1 MAENLTPIEEIQRL
15 RNSGKIQEA
24 FILISEILKG
34 KNAGIDDLIEAMRLS
49 ILLGENQMAYDIY
62 LTVKNFEN
70 FNPQKVIEILLRLK
84 LSLKNEPV
92 PELDNVDPGSS
103 SRWCQSYLA
112 DKQDPVYES
121 KIQDCSIDCHDGTVN
136 YEFSSLCLSCNQ
148 SYTVH
153 ISRSLMVYREFY
165 CPICLARQFIDFS
178 MLKHHLTK
186 SFKGEPIEK
195 TDDYNAYLADMETKL
210 NFDSVQDNRFP
221 ILCQYLNVDYTYYLV
236 QLILKRQL
244 KSGKAG

>member
-1 MAENLTPIEEIQRL
+1 MTENLKLMEEIQRL
-15 RNSGKIQEA
+15 RISGKIQEA

-34 KNAGIDDLIEAMRLS
+34 KNVGRDDLIEALRLS

-62 LTVKNFEN
+62 LAVKNFED

-84 LSLKNEPV
+84 LNLKNEPV
-92 PELDNVDPGSS
+92 PELDNVNTRSS
-103 SRWCQSYLA
+103 SRWCQSYFG

-165 CPICLARQFIDFS
+165 CPVCLARQFIDFP
-178 MLKHHLTK
+178 LL
-186 SFKGEPIEK
+186 
-195 TDDYNAYLADMETKL
+195 
-210 NFDSVQDNRFP
+210 
-221 ILCQYLNVDYTYYLV
+221 
-236 QLILKRQL
+236 
-244 KSGKAG
+244 

>member
-15 RNSGKIQEA
+15 RISGKIQEA
-24 FILISEILKG
+24 FILISAILKG
-34 KNAGIDDLIEAMRLS
+34 KNAGIDDLIEALRLS

-92 PELDNVDPGSS
+92 PELDNVDPRSS
-103 SRWCQSYLA
+103 SRWCKSYLG

-121 KIQDCSIDCHDGTVN
+121 KIRDCSIDCHDGTVN
-136 YEFSSLCLSCNQ
+136 YEFSSLCLSCDQ

-153 ISRSLMVYREFY
+153 VSRSLMIYREFY
-165 CPICLARQFIDFS
+165 CPICMARQFIDF
-178 MLKHHLTK
+178 LLIKRYFAKNFK
-186 SFKGEPIEK
+186 SRSIKKAE
-195 TDDYNAYLADMETKL
+195 NNSAYLSEMETKL

-244 KSGKAG
+244 NSGKAG

>member
-1 MAENLTPIEEIQRL
+1 MTENLTLMEEIHRL
-15 RNSGKIQEA
+15 RISGKFEEA
-24 FILISEILKG
+24 FILMGEILKS
-34 KNAGIDDLIEAMRLS
+34 KNGSSTELIEALRLS
-49 ILLGENQMAYDIY
+49 ILLGKNQMAYDIY
-62 LTVKNFEN
+62 LAVKNFED

-84 LSLKNEPV
+84 LILKNQPV
-92 PELDNVDPGSS
+92 PELDNVDTRSS
-103 SRWCQSYLA
+103 SRWCQSYLG

-136 YEFSSLCLSCNQ
+136 YTFSSLCLSCNQ

-165 CPICLARQFIDFS
+165 CPICLARQFIDFF
-178 MLKHHLTK
+178 LIKRYFAK
-186 SFKGEPIEK
+186 SFKSKSIKKAE
-195 TDDYNAYLADMETKL
+195 DYSAYLSDMGTKL

-221 ILCQYLNVDYTYYLV
+221 ILCQYLNADYTYYLV

-244 KSGKAG
+244 KSEKVR